1 MSKIYIIMGKSATG
15 KDTIFKKLVEREEL
29 ALHTVIPYTTRPIRR
44 EETEGVEY
52 FFVSENRLLELEAQ
66 GKIIEQRSYDTI
78 HGIWHYFTVED
89 GQIDL
94 SDANYLLRGTFESY
108 EQIQK
113 FYGKEKVEPL
123 YIDVE
128 DGVRLRRA
136 LSREQKQKP
145 PKYAEMCR
153 RYLADDEDFSEQNLG
168 ALGIVKKYNNID
180 INICLQ
186 EIVDHIKEK
195 TSR

>member
-1 MSKIYIIMGKSATG
+1 MGKSATG
-15 KDTIFKKLVEREEL
+15 KDTIFKKLVEREDL
-29 ALHTVIPYTTRPIRR
+29 SLHTVVPYTTRPIRR
-44 EETEGVEY
+44 EETDGVEY
-52 FFVSENRLLELEAQ
+52 YFVGQDQLKEMENQ
-66 GKIIEQRSYDTI
+66 GKIIEHRSYDTI
-78 HGIWHYFTVED
+78 HGVWHYFTVED

-94 SDANYLLRGTFESY
+94 KKADYILIGTLESY

-113 FYGKEKVEPL
+113 FYGEDKVEPI
-123 YIDVE
+123 YIEVE

-136 LSREQKQKP
+136 LSREQKQNP

-153 RYLADDEDFSEQNLG
+153 RYLADDEDFSEKKLS
-168 ALGIVKKYNNID
+168 ALGIDKKYNNID

-186 EIVDHIKEK
+186 EIIDHIQEK